1 MVLERRKRSG
11 NYIGGSKLIVNGQE
25 IYNIKKF
32 VQTFNKQIITKEST
46 KQVIPPTTTTTTTI
60 PITTCYIETQLFD
73 DIVTQGFD
81 NLIWC

>member
-1 MVLERRKRSG
+1 MGLERRKRSG

-81 NLIWC
+81 KLIWC